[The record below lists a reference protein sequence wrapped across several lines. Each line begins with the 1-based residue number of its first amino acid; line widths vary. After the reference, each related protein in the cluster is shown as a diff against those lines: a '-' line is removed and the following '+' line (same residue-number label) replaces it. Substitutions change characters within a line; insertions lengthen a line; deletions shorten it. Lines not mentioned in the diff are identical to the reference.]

1 MTRFRTLVAVVAA
14 VLVLASAAFATIA
27 WQKEFDKLYK
37 PKPESEL
44 KKAKC
49 AACHVQRNGK
59 GDLNPYGKLLQK
71 KKVEAA
77 SMKAIEKQDADK
89 DGFTNIDELKAGTL
103 PGDPKSK
110 PAKK

>member
-1 MTRFRTLVAVVAA
+1 MIRIRTLVAASIA
-14 VLVLASAAFATIA
+14 VLMFASAAFATIA

-37 PKPESEL
+37 PGADSEL

-49 AACHVQRNGK
+49 AACHVQKNGK
-59 GDLNPYGKLLQK
+59 GGLNPYGKMLDK

-77 SMKAIEKQDADK
+77 SMKAIESQDADK
-89 DGFTNIDELKAGTL
+89 DGFTNIEEIKAGTL

-110 PAKK
+110 PEKK